1 MIMLTLSEIEKNY
14 AENLRGFKR
23 FMLREYIQH
32 KLLQI
37 LFDSEYANELCFLGG
52 TCLRIVHGNTRF
64 SEDLDFDNFT
74 IAEDT
79 FAKVSDIIKK
89 RLELEGYEVEMK
101 TVFRGAYHCYI
112 RFPEILYK
120 EGLSSHREEKILIQL
135 DTEPQHFDFVPE
147 KYIINKFDVFTQ
159 ISITPL
165 DLLLSQKFYAVC
177 NRPRN
182 KGRDFFDIA
191 FLLTLI
197 DKPNYEYLELK
208 MGVSNEKHLKER
220 ILEKCNSLNMAE
232 MAQDVQPF
240 LFNPRDKQKVLLFPE
255 LIKQAKL

>member
-1 MIMLTLSEIEKNY
+1 MLTLSEVEKNY
-14 AENLRGFKR
+14 PENLRGFKR
-23 FMLREYIQH
+23 FILREYLQH

-79 FAKVSDIIKK
+79 FAKVSGVLKK
-89 RLELEGYEVEMK
+89 QLEQEGYDVEMK
-101 TVFRGAYHCYI
+101 TVLKGAYHCYI

-147 KYIINKFDVFTQ
+147 KYILNRFDVFTQ
-159 ISITPL
+159 IFITPL
-165 DLLLSQKFYAVC
+165 NLLLAQKFYAIC
-177 NRPRN
+177 NRERN

-191 FLLTLI
+191 FLLSLI
-197 DKPNYEYLELK
+197 DRPDYNYLEFK
-208 MGVSNEKHLKER
+208 MGVCNEKQLKER
-220 ILEKCNSLNMAE
+220 IFEKCKSVSMAE
-232 MAQDVQPF
+232 MAKDVQPF
-240 LFNPRDKQKVLLFPE
+240 LFNTRDIQKVLLFPE

>member
-1 MIMLTLSEIEKNY
+1 MLTLSEIEKVY
-14 AENLRGFKR
+14 PESLRGFKR
-23 FMLREYIQH
+23 FILKEYLQH

-79 FAKVSDIIKK
+79 FAKVSGVLKK
-89 RLELEGYEVEMK
+89 QLEQEGYDVEMK
-101 TVFRGAYHCYI
+101 TVFKGAYHCYI

-120 EGLSSHREEKILIQL
+120 EGLSGYREEKILIQL
-135 DTEPQHFDFVPE
+135 DTEPQHFNFVPE
-147 KYIINKFDVFTQ
+147 KYILNRFDVFTQ
-159 ISITPL
+159 IFITPL
-165 DLLLSQKFYAVC
+165 KLLLAQKFYAVC
-177 NRPRN
+177 NRERN

-191 FLLTLI
+191 FLLSLI
-197 DKPNYEYLELK
+197 DRPDYNYLDFK
-208 MGVSNEKHLKER
+208 MGVSNEKQLKER
-220 ILEKCNSLNMAE
+220 IIEKCKSVSMEE
-232 MAQDVQPF
+232 MAKDVQPF
-240 LFNPRDKQKVLLFPE
+240 LFNPRDIQKVLLFPE